1 MNKDI
6 FVESYELPID
16 QPIVS
21 SNSEHGYLLSGV
33 QTNKKAWEWIM
44 NNYIHQVLVFCQ
56 TNYDMDF
63 FPMSNHAICPCIDY
77 QRISKELILEK
88 WSSAVEFLIESI
100 SK

>member
-44 NNYIHQVLVFCQ
+44 NNYIHQVLDRKSV
-56 TNYDMDF
+56 
-63 FPMSNHAICPCIDY
+63 
-77 QRISKELILEK
+77 
-88 WSSAVEFLIESI
+88 V
-100 SK
+100 